1 MDAREK
7 ALERV
12 KRLIAKGEEMAPVT
26 DFISFDIG
34 GIQAEAA
41 GWRAQ
46 AGTLLIDLCGSNSV
60 YTQHFWHLTKEYES
74 NESIRTGAAI
84 LKSLREDIENGYMQ
98 TYRQRVVDEL
108 WEDLFEQAN
117 NLLIEDSTAATTAAA
132 VVAGAALENGLREL
146 AKVQGVTLG
155 TKEDLSTLTGKL
167 ANSETVSRLEQ
178 KQLVAMADV
187 RNAAA
192 HGEVERFGQDDVAK
206 LIRDAR
212 DFLAKHAT

>member
-1 MDAREK
+1 MDAREQT
-7 ALERV
+7 LERLS
-12 KRLIAKGEEMAPVT
+12 KLIEKGDKIADTIRRSNLRTSAEEDAV
-26 DFISFDIG
+26 
-34 GIQAEAA
+34 

-46 AGTLLIDLCGSNSV
+46 LAASISDVCGENSPYASVLADQNRQRSLYMIVAGSV
-60 YTQHFWHLTKEYES
+60 
-74 NESIRTGAAI
+74 AI
-84 LKSLREDIENGYMQ
+84 LRSVKEDIENGYMQ
-98 TYRQRVVDEL
+98 TYRQKIADEL

-117 NLLIEDSTAATTAAA
+117 SLLLEDNSAATTAAA

-146 AKVQGVTLG
+146 AKLQRVKLG